1 MTGLERIQRLGRD
14 LWDIFKPTD
23 GTSLLALVVL
33 VLMVIVAIIMR
44 KEWGGFFR
52 GFFRMLWQLILLGLL
67 YAIHPLVMVGVLVLA
82 VIGIFCGKKGIPF
95 TRVLIGIAIVGA
107 VALAF
112 YSTFMVWRKSDH
124 FLCYINF
131 FYIRMSNYRKILR
144 WVFLAFMEYVKI

>member
-112 YSTFMVWRKSDH
+112 YSTFMVWRKSGH
-124 FLCYINF
+124 FLCYISF
-131 FYIRMSNYRKILR
+131 F
-144 WVFLAFMEYVKI
+144 

>member
-1 MTGLERIQRLGRD
+1 MTGLERLQRLGRD

-112 YSTFMVWRKSDH
+112 YSTFMV
-124 FLCYINF
+124 
-131 FYIRMSNYRKILR
+131 
-144 WVFLAFMEYVKI
+144 

>member
-1 MTGLERIQRLGRD
+1 MTGLERLQRLGRE
-14 LWDIFKPTD
+14 LKWIFEPTD
-23 GTSLLALVVL
+23 VTSWVSLVVL
-33 VLMVIVAIIMR
+33 VVMVVVAIIMR

-52 GFFRMLWQLILLGLL
+52 GFFRLLWQLILLGLL

-112 YSTFMVWRKSDH
+112 YSTFMV
-124 FLCYINF
+124 
-131 FYIRMSNYRKILR
+131 
-144 WVFLAFMEYVKI
+144 